1 VFCVFVVAGG
11 RDVLIGGFEGVL
23 LLSMGF
29 FLVVGMIFVLGP
41 FGSSVVVVV
50 VVVVVG
56 SVALSLGLVC
66 GAIVFCGGESLEIVV
81 VVVVVVVAGV
91 FDSVL
96 LFVNVAAF
104 AVVVDL
110 GVFGVSKGDFSVV
123 VGSVVEAG

>member
-1 VFCVFVVAGG
+1 MLCVFVVAGG

-50 VVVVVG
+50 VVVG
-56 SVALSLGLVC
+56 SVALSLGLFC

>member
-1 VFCVFVVAGG
+1 MFCVFVVAGG
-11 RDVLIGGFEGVL
+11 RVVLIGGFEGVL
-23 LLSMGF
+23 LLSIGF

-41 FGSSVVVVV
+41 FGSSVV